1 MKRKEA
7 RHTSPDLGSLTF
19 LYEPNIAERR
29 RTRIGISVAVLAHVV
44 LFVINWPTI
53 ARSAPE
59 EPDQPVRI
67 LVLRPFRPAP
77 PPPPT
82 TEAAPRPPVD
92 AEPVPI
98 PGPENIEPNVVR
110 HQDVDPQDYDEPR
123 TDEPHVGPFPTAPP
137 PPPDTTV
144 AISGFDVEQPAVL
157 YKVEPRY
164 TESARRSHI
173 EGVVILDLT
182 IGRSGHVE
190 QTAVLRGLPLGLTE
204 EAVKATRQWVFAPST
219 FRGRPVRVQYIL
231 TVRFS
236 LR

>member
-1 MKRKEA
+1 MKHEEA

-29 RTRIGISVAVLAHVV
+29 RPESAISVAVLAHVV

-59 EPDQPVRI
+59 VPDQPIRV
-67 LVLRPFRPAP
+67 LELRPFRPALP
-77 PPPPT
+77 PPPP

-98 PGPENIEPNVVR
+98 PGPESVEPNVVR
-110 HQDVDPQDYDEPR
+110 REDVTPQDYNEPQI
-123 TDEPHVGPFPTAPP
+123 DEPHVGPFPTAPP

-157 YKVEPRY
+157 YRVEPRY
-164 TESARRSHI
+164 TESARKSHI

-190 QTAVLRGLPLGLTE
+190 QIDVLRGLPLGLTE
-204 EAVKATRQWVFAPST
+204 EAVKAARQWIFAPST
-219 FRGRPVRVQYIL
+219 IRGLPVRVQYIL